1 MADFNYKSNSI
12 NLSDLQDIG
21 NSTPIKNYPEIQNAN
36 NSELKKMITTLKN
49 IINERDEEIQKLKN
63 QLDTIQGR
71 LKGYVTQQVD
81 AIKEQYAALF
91 QEEVSTIKRNLT
103 SNIEQM
109 FNNKMNEFK
118 ETFVKSSDVYSKE
131 QIDDLFITKTEADNT
146 FVKKTNN

>member
-1 MADFNYKSNSI
+1 MADFNYKSNNI

-63 QLDTIQGR
+63 QLTAIQGG

-109 FNNKMNEFK
+109 FNNKMNEFE
-118 ETFVKSSDVYSKE
+118 ETYAKSSDVYSKE

>member
-1 MADFNYKSNSI
+1 MADFKYKLNSI
-12 NLSDLQDIG
+12 NLQDIE
-21 NSTPIKNYPEIQNAN
+21 NSTYIKKYPEIQNAN
-36 NSELKKMITTLKN
+36 NSELKKMITDLKN
-49 IINERDEEIQKLKN
+49 IINERDEEIKNLSNKLAS
-63 QLDTIQGR
+63 IQGG

-109 FNNKMNEFK
+109 FNNKMNEFE
-118 ETFVKSSDVYSKE
+118 ETYAKSSDVYSKK
-131 QIDDLFITKTEADNT
+131 QINDLFITKTEADNT

>member
-12 NLSDLQDIG
+12 NLSNLQDIG

-63 QLDTIQGR
+63 QLTAIQGG

-81 AIKEQYAALF
+81 VIKEQYASLF

-109 FNNKMNEFK
+109 FNNKMDEFE
-118 ETFVKSSDVYSKE
+118 ETYAKSSDVYSKE

>member
-1 MADFNYKSNSI
+1 MADFNYKSNNI

-63 QLDTIQGR
+63 QLAAIQGG

-81 AIKEQYAALF
+81 VIKEQYAALF

-109 FNNKMNEFK
+109 FNNKMNEFE
-118 ETFVKSSDVYSKE
+118 ETYAKSSDVYSKE

>member
-1 MADFNYKSNSI
+1 MADFNYKSNNI

-63 QLDTIQGR
+63 QLTAIQGG

-81 AIKEQYAALF
+81 VIKEQYAALF

-109 FNNKMNEFK
+109 FNNKMNEFE
-118 ETFVKSSDVYSKE
+118 ETYAKSSDVYSKK
-131 QIDDLFITKTEADNT
+131 QINDLFITKTEADNT

>member
-109 FNNKMNEFK
+109 FN
-118 ETFVKSSDVYSKE
+118 
-131 QIDDLFITKTEADNT
+131 IH
-146 FVKKTNN
+146 